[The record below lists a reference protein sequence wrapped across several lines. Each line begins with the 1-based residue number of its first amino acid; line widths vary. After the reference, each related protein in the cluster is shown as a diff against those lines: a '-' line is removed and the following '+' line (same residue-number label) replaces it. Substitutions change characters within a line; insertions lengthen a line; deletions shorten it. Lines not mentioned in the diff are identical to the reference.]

1 MQIEILQAGCI
12 AIYTAASIAQGKKQ
26 IQASLAWLGCSLH
39 IVNACLALGN
49 IDYFSLN
56 AAHAV
61 NFSTAILVLG
71 FLISSLRNDIL
82 ILGLVL
88 YPFAAISNLIA
99 IISPIPPGEP
109 ISIAIMIHILLSV
122 VAYSIIAL
130 GALEA
135 VLIQILRYRLKN
147 RKVNAIDSMMPPLQ
161 TLEKILFQTIGSG
174 TLVLSTAILTG
185 AYFVDH
191 FFSPELIPKTT
202 LTLMAW
208 GLFSTLLIGRHW
220 LNWGGQLAVRITL
233 AGYGLLFLSFIGIKL
248 LFG

>member
-1 MQIEILQAGCI
+1 MQIELLQAGCI
-12 AIYTAASIAQGKKQ
+12 AVYAAASIAQGKKQ

-49 IDYFSLN
+49 IDSFSLN
-56 AAHAV
+56 AAHAL
-61 NFSTAILVLG
+61 NFSTAFVMLG
-71 FLISSLRNDIL
+71 FLVSSLRNDIL

-99 IISPIPPGEP
+99 IISPIPQGEP

-174 TLVLSTAILTG
+174 TFVLSTAILTC
-185 AYFVDH
+185 AYFVDN
-191 FFSPELIPKTT
+191 FFSSELIPKTT

-208 GLFSTLLIGRHW
+208 GLFSALLVGRHW

-233 AGYGLLFLSFIGIKL
+233 AGYGLLFLGFIGIKL
-248 LFG
+248 LF